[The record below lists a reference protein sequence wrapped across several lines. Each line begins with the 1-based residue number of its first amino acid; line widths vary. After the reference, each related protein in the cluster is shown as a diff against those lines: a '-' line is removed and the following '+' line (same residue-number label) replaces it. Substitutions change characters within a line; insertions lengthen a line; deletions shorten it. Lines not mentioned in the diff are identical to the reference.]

1 MQLFEG
7 IGRQPVLAAL
17 LATSSAV
24 ALTVWAQ
31 APSSK
36 PVLPGFVNPT
46 PETQRTVSIP
56 TIDISGERHRQTV
69 VAAGTTE
76 TYQGHTDTVLLPDGK
91 TMFTAWTIGHA
102 RHVGPLAR
110 SDDGGRTWSAKLDVP
125 NSWWTTSNTPT
136 IHRLVDPKGVARLIV
151 FAGGLDWDR
160 EGKPPYPMHQAISE
174 DDGKTWS
181 EMTRNGVEGEVPP
194 KSVVPFDGGARLVM
208 WTDLPGYVV
217 QSESLDGGLS
227 WRVTRPVLEVP
238 HRWSQPAVLR
248 SPDGRT
254 LLMLLRENSRKH
266 NSLFSVSTDEARTW
280 SEPRELPAELTGDRH
295 QLRYA
300 PDGRLVVVMRDMAK
314 TSHSYG
320 HYVAWV
326 GRFENI
332 VRREPGQY
340 RVKLLHNFM
349 RNSHDLPGMGNSDC
363 GYSDLE
369 LLPDGTFVATTYIK
383 YQPGPEKHSVVN
395 VRFLLTETDKL
406 AAVLRRKPSSKRN
419 PH

>member
-1 MQLFEG
+1 MEFTKPP
-7 IGRQPVLAAL
+7 GRRKFCTGLVAG
-17 LATSSAV
+17 AV
-24 ALTVWAQ
+24 AMGTSLCSRAQ
-31 APSSK
+31 STESSPPAFVPTSEPPK
-36 PVLPGFVNPT
+36 TISLPIV
-46 PETQRTVSIP
+46 
-56 TIDISGERHRQTV
+56 DLSGETHRQTV
-69 VAAGTTE
+69 VAPGTTE

-91 TMFTAWTIGHA
+91 TMFTAWTVGHA

-110 SDDGGRTWSAKLDVP
+110 SSDGGRTWSGIPDVP
-125 NSWWTTSNTPT
+125 KSWWTTSNTPT

-160 EGKPPYPMHQAISE
+160 GGKAPYPMHQAVSADE
-174 DDGKTWS
+174 GKTWS
-181 EMTRNGVEGEVPP
+181 EMTPNGVEGEVPP
-194 KSVVPFDGGARLVM
+194 KSVVPFDGGTRLVM
-208 WTDLPGYVV
+208 WTDLPGFVV
-217 QSESLDGGLS
+217 QSESMDGGLS
-227 WRVTRPVLEVP
+227 WGATRPVLRVP
-238 HRWSQPAVLR
+238 DRWSQPAVIR
-248 SPDGRT
+248 SPDGKM

-314 TSHSYG
+314 TSSLYG

-332 VRREPGQY
+332 VQRDPGQY

-349 RNSHDLPGMGNSDC
+349 RNGSDLPGTGNFDC

-369 LLPDGTFVATTYIK
+369 LLPNGTFVATTYIK

-395 VRFLLTETDKL
+395 VRFQLTETDAL
-406 AAVLRRKPSSKRN
+406 AAVLNRKTNSRRSPR
-419 PH
+419 